1 MAEEQGRGRHGPDP
15 APGPQ
20 KPPVGVL
27 ASSSG
32 AECPPLMRKRSSKKE
47 KGLRG
52 SRKGP
57 SSSGEQTPMQ
67 GPEALGS
74 SKDPSRTR
82 EGQEEPVPS
91 APGPAPRRQSHRHRP
106 GPQHDAAQKTYG
118 PLLNRIFGKVSC
130 FLLPLWDGPCP
141 GHRGLGL
148 EEEGWPEPRLAPGTC
163 WSMPLQDRELGPEE
177 LDELQ
182 AAFEEFDTDHD
193 GYIGYRSLGECMRT
207 LGYMP
212 TEMELIEVSQH
223 VKMRMGG
230 RVDFEEFVEMMGP
243 KLREETA
250 HMLGLRE
257 LRIAFREFDRD
268 RDGRITVA
276 ELREAAP
283 ALLGEPLVGPELDE
297 MLQEVDLNG
306 DGTVDFDEF
315 VMMLSRH

>member
-1 MAEEQGRGRHGPDP
+1 MAKEQGRGRHGPDP
-15 APGPQ
+15 APRPQ
-20 KPPVGVL
+20 KPPVEVL

-32 AECPPLMRKRSSKKE
+32 AEGPPLIRKRSSKRE

-57 SSSGEQTPMQ
+57 GSSGEQTPMQ
-67 GPEALGS
+67 GPKAPGS
-74 SKDPSRTR
+74 SKNPSRTR
-82 EGQEEPVPS
+82 EGQEGPVPS
-91 APGPAPRRQSHRHRP
+91 ASGPAPRRQSHRHRP
-106 GPQHDAAQKTYG
+106 GPQHDAAQRTYG
-118 PLLNRIFGKVSC
+118 PLLNRIFGK
-130 FLLPLWDGPCP
+130 
-141 GHRGLGL
+141 
-148 EEEGWPEPRLAPGTC
+148 
-163 WSMPLQDRELGPEE
+163 DRELGPEE

-193 GYIGYRSLGECMRT
+193 GYIGYRDLGECMRT

>member
-1 MAEEQGRGRHGPDP
+1 MATEQRRGQHGSAP
-15 APGPQ
+15 APSPQ
-20 KPPVGVL
+20 

-32 AECPPLMRKRSSKKE
+32 AEGPPLTRRRSKKE

-52 SRKGP
+52 SRK
-57 SSSGEQTPMQ
+57 STDSSGEQAPTQ

-74 SKDPSRTR
+74 SKNPAKTG
-82 EGQEEPVPS
+82 EGQED
-91 APGPAPRRQSHRHRP
+91 PAPAAPRPASRRQSHRHRLA
-106 GPQHDAAQKTYG
+106 PQHDAAQRTYG
-118 PLLNRIFGKVSC
+118 PLLNRIFGK
-130 FLLPLWDGPCP
+130 
-141 GHRGLGL
+141 
-148 EEEGWPEPRLAPGTC
+148 
-163 WSMPLQDRELGPEE
+163 DRELGPEE

-193 GYIGYRSLGECMRT
+193 GYIGYRELGECMRT

-250 HMLGLRE
+250 HMLGVRE

-276 ELREAAP
+276 ELRQAAP
-283 ALLGEPLVGPELDE
+283 ALLGEPLVDPELDE
-297 MLQEVDLNG
+297 MLREVDLNG

-315 VMMLSRH
+315 VMMLTTH

>member
-1 MAEEQGRGRHGPDP
+1 MAEEQVRGRHGPDP
-15 APGPQ
+15 APRPQ
-20 KPPVGVL
+20 KPPEGVL

-32 AECPPLMRKRSSKKE
+32 AEGPPLTRKRSSKRE

-52 SRKGP
+52 SRKVTG
-57 SSSGEQTPMQ
+57 SSGEQTPKQ
-67 GPEALGS
+67 GPEAPGS
-74 SKDPSRTR
+74 SKNPSRTG
-82 EGQEEPVPS
+82 EGQE
-91 APGPAPRRQSHRHRP
+91 GPAPRRQSHRHRP
-106 GPQHDAAQKTYG
+106 GPQHDAAQRTYG
-118 PLLNRIFGKVSC
+118 PLLNRIFGK
-130 FLLPLWDGPCP
+130 
-141 GHRGLGL
+141 
-148 EEEGWPEPRLAPGTC
+148 
-163 WSMPLQDRELGPEE
+163 DRELGPEE

-193 GYIGYRSLGECMRT
+193 GYIGYRDLGECMRT

-297 MLQEVDLNG
+297 MLQDVDLNG

>member
-1 MAEEQGRGRHGPDP
+1 MLPGAASLSPVTLLHMAEEQGRGRHGPDP

-82 EGQEEPVPS
+82 EGQEGPVPS

-118 PLLNRIFGKVSC
+118 PLLNRIFGKVR
-130 FLLPLWDGPCP
+130 WARARVGGP
-141 GHRGLGL
+141 GGGV
-148 EEEGWPEPRLAPGTC
+148 GT
-163 WSMPLQDRELGPEE
+163 
-177 LDELQ
+177 
-182 AAFEEFDTDHD
+182 H
-193 GYIGYRSLGECMRT
+193 
-207 LGYMP
+207 
-212 TEMELIEVSQH
+212 
-223 VKMRMGG
+223 
-230 RVDFEEFVEMMGP
+230 
-243 KLREETA
+243 
-250 HMLGLRE
+250 GLR
-257 LRIAFREFDRD
+257 FSPPF
-268 RDGRITVA
+268 
-276 ELREAAP
+276 P
-283 ALLGEPLVGPELDE
+283 
-297 MLQEVDLNG
+297 
-306 DGTVDFDEF
+306 
-315 VMMLSRH
+315 

>member
-1 MAEEQGRGRHGPDP
+1 MATEQVRAQHGPDP
-15 APGPQ
+15 PPGPQ
-20 KPPVGVL
+20 QPPVGVM

-32 AECPPLMRKRSSKKE
+32 AEGLPLTRRKSSKRT

-52 SRKGP
+52 SRKGTG
-57 SSSGEQTPMQ
+57 SSGEQTLTQ
-67 GPEALGS
+67 GPKALGGS
-74 SKDPSRTR
+74 EDASRTGD
-82 EGQEEPVPS
+82 GQE
-91 APGPAPRRQSHRHRP
+91 GPASRRQSHRHRP
-106 GPQHDAAQKTYG
+106 APRHDPAQRTYG
-118 PLLNRIFGKVSC
+118 PLLNRIFGK
-130 FLLPLWDGPCP
+130 
-141 GHRGLGL
+141 
-148 EEEGWPEPRLAPGTC
+148 
-163 WSMPLQDRELGPEE
+163 DRELGPEE

-182 AAFEEFDTDHD
+182 AAFEEFDMDRD
-193 GYIGYRSLGECMRT
+193 GYIGYRDLGECMRT

-250 HMLGLRE
+250 HMLGVRE

-276 ELREAAP
+276 ELRQAAP

-297 MLQEVDLNG
+297 MLREVDLNG

-315 VMMLSRH
+315 VMMLSTR